1 MTEIPTKQLES
12 VGVSVYP
19 PTLSSCFALVLA
31 CSASSSHELRNEGFA
46 TIESE
51 NLQEREAGMSQH
63 QQYSLGTFVI
73 AGVTRILRS
82 VRALF
87 SERVI
92 FECAR
97 VLALA
102 SLCALLGSMVA
113 MHATPKAFAVQAKPP
128 TDWSF
133 YMLSTSTTT
142 AYNLGCNQGN
152 FDRSHSPPINSEVV
166 LDFGQHYYGNVYML
180 SGITITHTQVQ
191 QMAEAFAHGYW
202 VCTGSDLTSVLT
214 LGIGIN
220 NYGSWVT
227 YANGQTWGNDV
238 AAVQAYNQSHGYAS
252 QVGMMGAGDLEPDWN
267 SFSVTKNWVQGF
279 SSVSG
284 YDYLD
289 FGDAGGCPQ
298 YSSNNGSCDNGW
310 NQYDEWYVSWGALPA
325 LPTPEIYRDFMA
337 RQWAMISL
345 YGAQHQN
352 AKVYMQGPWDGYDL
366 DNTGLTSS
374 QAWNDLWTDLN
385 NNSATAQNMI
395 YSLEIH
401 NE

>member
-1 MTEIPTKQLES
+1 MLHHRR
-12 VGVSVYP
+12 
-19 PTLSSCFALVLA
+19 SSLGKLVLA
-31 CSASSSHELRNEGFA
+31 RTAHMLR
-46 TIESE
+46 I
-51 NLQEREAGMSQH
+51 
-63 QQYSLGTFVI
+63 
-73 AGVTRILRS
+73 
-82 VRALF
+82 VRVLF
-87 SERVI
+87 SQRVI

-97 VLALA
+97 IFA
-102 SLCALLGSMVA
+102 LGSMCILFGSIMA
-113 MHATPKAFAVQAKPP
+113 MHPAPKAFAVQAQPH

-142 AYNLGCNQGN
+142 AYNLGCNQGH
-152 FDRSHSPPINSEVV
+152 FDASFNPPINSEVV

-180 SGITITHTQVQ
+180 NGQTVTHTQVQ

-202 VCTGSDLTSVLT
+202 VCTGSDSTSVLS
-214 LGIGIN
+214 LGLGIN

-238 AAVQAYNQSHGYAS
+238 AAVQASNQTNGYSS
-252 QVGMMGAGDLEPDWN
+252 QVGMMGAGDLEPGWN
-267 SFSVTKNWVQGF
+267 SFSATQSWVQGF

-289 FGDAGGCPQ
+289 FGSADGCPQ
-298 YSSNNGSCDNGW
+298 YSSNNGACNNGW
-310 NQYDEWYVSWGALPA
+310 NQYDVWYVSWGASPA
-325 LPTPEIYRDFMA
+325 LPTPEIYYDTLA

-345 YGAQHQN
+345 YGAQYQHST
-352 AKVYMQGPWDGYDL
+352 VYMQGPWDEYDL
-366 DNTGLTSS
+366 DNSTLTSS

-385 NNSATAQNMI
+385 NNSSTVQNML